1 MPSRGY
7 QSKRQLWRASSP
19 IIVQINFITTYGAEF
34 GPGSSRATKATL
46 PEFAVQFVLMIRHPL
61 LIKKPLAQL
70 ASPPLVWLVF
80 LLAAMVLLTTVGPSE
95 KTLGERVRIV
105 YLHGAWVW
113 TSLAAFVIAGMAGLA
128 GIIARKPTIHQW
140 SRAWG
145 WTGLLFWVS
154 YLPVSIWAMET
165 SWNGLYLSEP
175 RWRLALIFAVTGL
188 LLQSGLALLDK
199 PAWTST
205 ANLLFIAILLLTLAN
220 TRNIMH
226 PPTPVLSS
234 DSLLIR
240 GYFFG
245 LLAIMFLAAWQV
257 AHLWHKGDLA
267 QAGNVG

>member
-1 MPSRGY
+1 M
-7 QSKRQLWRASSP
+7 
-19 IIVQINFITTYGAEF
+19 
-34 GPGSSRATKATL
+34 
-46 PEFAVQFVLMIRHPL
+46 
-61 LIKKPLAQL
+61 KKSLAQL
-70 ASPPLVWLVF
+70 ASSPLVWLLVS
-80 LLAAMVLLTTVGPSE
+80 LVAVVLVTTVSPSE

-113 TSLAAFVIAGMAGLA
+113 TSLAAFMIAGVLGLA
-128 GIIARKPTIHQW
+128 GIIARKPAIHQW

-205 ANLLFIAILLLTLAN
+205 ANLLYVVALLLTLAN
-220 TRNIMH
+220 TRNVMH
-226 PPTPVLSS
+226 PPAPVLSS

-240 GYFFG
+240 GYFFV
-245 LLAIMFLAAWQV
+245 LLVIMLLAAWQI
-257 AHLWHKGDLA
+257 ARLWHKGDLA
-267 QAGNVG
+267 QAGNVDPRTSRSEG